1 MVFTRLIDHLS
12 LGRFKF
18 PTPRIAVIALMGGVI
33 GQSYLFDAVALG
45 QTATTMVH
53 KPASVVG
60 SSREPVWLLP
70 HQRTRHSLNQIYEFD
85 RMPLGDRIPVIV
97 VPGRAEE
104 FQHNSWWRGL
114 HHSCDQ
120 NPTFTHNF
128 KLYVFLYDSKEELD
142 VQAQALSQD
151 IKRRFSRLP
160 SSQPLMLVTYS
171 LGGVIA
177 RESLKDSEILDQVD
191 TMIAIAV
198 PFHGSPLFDPDWF
211 SEYLNPP
218 NRSPIRRFWDRTAYR
233 GYMFSKSNLTRGLK
247 WDNFDSSKPQ
257 FDVED
262 KRRLAALKKR
272 GDKSKGSK
280 VALVGDQALSTV
292 TPYEEYPNAD
302 EIRAKT
308 IVYSSFLVNGYTKTN
323 QPFNPL
329 KLPKYVVDNSL
340 AFPKQIVATVLPFYG
355 FTVHSVFTYMN
366 NQLANV
372 PTYTP
377 EDPQGKNTH
386 LYRYNDGAIP
396 VSSML
401 FLKPSSEPY
410 DQDIQGLVDA
420 ATVRKTRVFVN
431 LDHLHLGEYTVLK
444 KSLIKPDME
453 HPVEGKRSPN
463 EWIILDLLTRL
474 RENQRSQSSLDQ

>member
-1 MVFTRLIDHLS
+1 MAFTHKVYHLHAARNILAS
-12 LGRFKF
+12 
-18 PTPRIAVIALMGGVI
+18 TRIAGFALI
-33 GQSYLFDAVALG
+33 GMTVCQMFNAPSMAQPVHALAHLAN
-45 QTATTMVH
+45 TAATT
-53 KPASVVG
+53 KEEPA
-60 SSREPVWLLP
+60 WLMP
-70 HQRTRHSLNQIYEFD
+70 YQRNRHSLNQIYEFD
-85 RMPLGDRIPVIV
+85 RTPLGDRIPVIL

-114 HHSCDQ
+114 HRSCDR
-120 NPTFTHNF
+120 NPEFTKNF
-128 KLYVFLYDSKEELD
+128 KVYVFLYDSKEELD

-151 IKRRFSRLP
+151 IKRRFSQLP

-171 LGGVIA
+171 LGGVIS
-177 RESLKDSEILDQVD
+177 RETLQDPVILDQVD

-198 PFHGSPLFDPDWF
+198 PFHGSPMFDPDWF

-218 NRSPIRRFWDRTAYR
+218 NRSPVRRFWDRTVYR

-257 FDVED
+257 FDVEE
-262 KRRLAALKKR
+262 KRRLSVIKKK
-272 GDKSKGSK
+272 GKSAQGKTIL
-280 VALVGDQALSTV
+280 AGDQALSLV
-292 TPYEEYPNAD
+292 SPYTEYPHAD

-308 IVYSSFLVNGYTKTN
+308 IVYTSFMVNGYTKAN
-323 QPFNPL
+323 QPFSPL
-329 KLPKYVVDNSL
+329 KLPKYVLDNSL

-366 NQLANV
+366 NQMANI

-401 FLKPSSEPY
+401 FLKPSKEPY
-410 DQDIQGLVDA
+410 AQDIQGLVDQ

-431 LDHLHLGEYTVLK
+431 LDHLHVGEYTPFK

-463 EWIILDLLTRL
+463 EWIILDLLSRL
-474 RENQRSQSSLDQ
+474 REIQKEQMVR